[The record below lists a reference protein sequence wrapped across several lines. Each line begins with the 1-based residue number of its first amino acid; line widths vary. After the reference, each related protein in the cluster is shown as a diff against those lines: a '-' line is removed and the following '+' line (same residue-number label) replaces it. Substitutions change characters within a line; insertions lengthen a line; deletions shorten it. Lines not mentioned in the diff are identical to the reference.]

1 MFARPQI
8 YKRSVTEASINEK
21 EVVQPTGQEML
32 RYWQAFM
39 SVKDAQYLLP
49 GERTLSVSQN
59 IVQIRLSALV
69 ITIGA
74 FLVAVTAAATSRL
87 TLSRKL
93 RSRRIH
99 LPNSQLDWI
108 VQAAREH
115 RRASGDSARDSLSH
129 SPAAFAVQH
138 ADLSL
143 VVTTAPEE
151 QPNTWIVT
159 TMAEKPDVQPSELPY
174 NFEPSSLY
182 EDSNKFPTT
191 PDSIPLIPRTGNQ
204 P

>member
-1 MFARPQI
+1 
-8 YKRSVTEASINEK
+8 
-21 EVVQPTGQEML
+21 ML

-39 SVKDAQYLLP
+39 SVKDAQYLQP
-49 GERTLSVSQN
+49 VERTLSVSQN

-74 FLVAVTAAATSRL
+74 FLVAVTAAATSRF
-87 TLSRKL
+87 TLSREL
-93 RSRRIH
+93 RGIH

-115 RRASGDSARDSLSH
+115 RRGSGDSTRYGSLSR

-138 ADLSL
+138 ADLSFA
-143 VVTTAPEE
+143 VTTVPEE

-159 TMAEKPDVQPSELPY
+159 TTAEKPYVQLSELPY
-174 NFEPSSLY
+174 NFDPSSLY
-182 EDSNKFPTT
+182 EDSHKSPKT
-191 PDSIPLIPRTGNQ
+191 PDGFPRMGDQ
-204 P
+204 S